1 MNLADSSPPC
11 RTSFHISGTEY
22 VVVNDGC
29 VKLSPSKSSSD
40 KTSTSTVQTVPIS
53 FEVRPAYDSVDIRRD
68 NII

>member
-11 RTSFHISGTEY
+11 RTTFHISGTEY

-29 VKLSPSKSSSD
+29 VKLSPSKSDKSS
-40 KTSTSTVQTVPIS
+40 TTTAQGVPIS
-53 FEVRPAYDSVDIRRD
+53 FEVKPAYDSADIRRG